1 MNETKKSVFSEDYDS
16 VIHPKTAIYQVKDK
30 RLAACLLAVGIRL
43 RKDPPYLQVKT
54 PDGVIHTTFNFLP
67 SCDEGLLKT
76 GDLIKAWSRDLDYIS
91 ENPMHPFT
99 FAMCAIRNYQD
110 ILEHLKNDVPY
121 VAFSATADGKK
132 ATLLVK
138 EGSRKHKAAE
148 DRGMKRI

>member
-1 MNETKKSVFSEDYDS
+1 MGETKSVFSEDYDS
-16 VIHPKTAIYQVKDK
+16 VIQPKTAIYQVKDK

-54 PDGVIHTTFNFLP
+54 PDGAILTTFNFLP

-76 GDLIKAWSRDLDYIS
+76 GDLIKAWSRDLDFIK
-91 ENPMHPFT
+91 ENPLHPFT

-110 ILEHLKNDVPY
+110 ILEHLRNDVPY
-121 VAFSATADGKK
+121 VAFSVVAEGKR

-148 DRGMKRI
+148 QRGMKRI